1 MVPAEHFFSLGI
13 LNDEA
18 WWCVAPHSSFLIPGM
33 DSTELDLV
41 FGTWEMDSKS
51 IKFEGW
57 NFHSFPILKET
68 TSKEFH

>member
-33 DSTELDLV
+33 DWTELDLV
-41 FGTWEMDSKS
+41 FGTWDMDSKS
-51 IKFEGW
+51 TIFE
-57 NFHSFPILKET
+57 
-68 TSKEFH
+68 